1 MNKIHYSPKSQR
13 DLDEIYDYI
22 KYKLCSPI
30 AAKNTVSGILD
41 KIENLKSHSYMVS

>member
-22 KYKLCSPI
+22 KYKLCRNMI
-30 AAKNTVSGILD
+30 ELNTD
-41 KIENLKSHSYMVS
+41 KE

>member
-30 AAKNTVSGILD
+30 AAD
-41 KIENLKSHSYMVS
+41 NLGLEAVRERVEAL